1 MDRRQRQITY
11 DDILSSLN
19 MTVVNGKLVI
29 NRNVQREK
37 ELANI
42 PVQPVAVAAAAAI
55 ETPPP
60 PQNPLLVL
68 QENLRRKKEKSKM
81 FLLDEVKSNPSTNL
95 KKMLI

>member
-42 PVQPVAVAAAAAI
+42 PVQPVVVAAAAI